1 MIMRRFLK
9 ITTTLLVL
17 AFLAACTTPVG
28 VREVDRG
35 GVREVLSANAISA
48 NAPSI
53 SSRQVMLRL
62 GLGDDVERDPELA
75 LAELHDLTMQE
86 MAGDRLFALSEY
98 SYLNG
103 AALDRICERP
113 QVEPRR
119 RRTFHARN
127 MPPPPEC
134 ERARSYYVAASIYAF
149 AFLFPE
155 DAEQRP
161 SPFDPRLR
169 IAVDIYNLAMT
180 SAISPQEGRVLT
192 GHFSYPFHLGT
203 LDLSLDPE
211 EIRME
216 GRVLNSLVPAA
227 QLAVRGL
234 RNRYRNPGI
243 GAPFVASAV
252 REEGA
257 RVPLRSAR
265 VPDRVAVPITVV
277 VRYENVEDGLRTG
290 SLRGRFE
297 IYNELEASEVEI
309 AGQRVPLEYETTS
322 ALAYGLG
329 RSRLW
334 ESEIAGF
341 RSGDFLRNRD
351 ALLTEDGLLMLE
363 PYRLGRI
370 PIVLVHGTASS
381 PARWAEM
388 LNEFQSDPILRA
400 RYQFWFFMYTTGN
413 PILYSASLLR
423 DALKTTLSELD
434 PEGRDPALRRMVVIG
449 HSQGGLLAR
458 LQVVSSGTRF
468 WDNISDSSFE
478 ELDIEPE
485 TRETL
490 GNAVFFERQEFI
502 ERVIF
507 ISTPHRGSFAADSR
521 LGNFA
526 SRFVRAPTNL
536 LNMSA
541 DLARIGI
548 DVVDSAVETSRGF
561 FGLFSQD
568 DESARLKRQMRRL
581 PSSVDN
587 MKPDSQFTIT
597 LQSIPIHPPVY
608 AHSIIPVLG
617 AYPPQ
622 GQDDGVVA
630 YSSAHLE
637 EAQSEFIVFH
647 SGHSTQD
654 HPDTIQEARRI
665 LLEHLDAR

>member
-1 MIMRRFLK
+1 M
-9 ITTTLLVL
+9 L

-28 VREVDRG
+28 VHEVDRG
-35 GVREVLSANAISA
+35 SVRQVLTANAISA
-48 NAPSI
+48 DVPSI
-53 SSRQVMLRL
+53 TSRQVMLRL
-62 GLGDDVERDPELA
+62 GLGDDFLRDPEGA
-75 LAELHDLTMQE
+75 LEELHDLTMQE
-86 MAGDRLFALSEY
+86 MASDRLFALSEY
-98 SYLNG
+98 SYLHG
-103 AALDRICERP
+103 AALDGTCKRSRI
-113 QVEPRR
+113 EPRR
-119 RRTFHARN
+119 RRTYRARN
-127 MPPPPEC
+127 TPPPPEC

-155 DAEQRP
+155 DADQRP

-180 SAISPQEGRVLT
+180 SAIKPQQERVAT
-192 GHFSYPFHLGT
+192 GELSYSFHLGT
-203 LDLSLDPE
+203 IHLSLDPE
-211 EIRME
+211 ELQLGDRRL
-216 GRVLNSLVPAA
+216 GDLVPAA
-227 QLAVRGL
+227 RLAVRGL

-257 RVPLRSAR
+257 SVPLRSAR
-265 VPDRVAVPITVV
+265 VPNRVKVPITILI
-277 VRYENVEDGLRTG
+277 RYEDVETGLRTG
-290 SLRGRFE
+290 SMRGRFE
-297 IYNELEASEVEI
+297 IYTEIEASEVEI

-329 RSRLW
+329 RSRMW
-334 ESEIAGF
+334 DFEIAGF
-341 RSGDFLRNRD
+341 RSGDVLRNRD
-351 ALLTEDGLLMLE
+351 ALFTDDGLLMLE
-363 PYRLGRI
+363 PYQPGLI

-388 LNEFQSDPILRA
+388 LNEFQSDPIIRA

-413 PILYSASLLR
+413 PVLYSASLLR
-423 DALKTTLSELD
+423 NALNDTLSELD

-449 HSQGGLLAR
+449 HSQGGLLTR
-458 LQVVSSGTRF
+458 LQVISSGTLF

-490 GNAVFFERQEFI
+490 GDALFFERQEFI

-521 LGNFA
+521 LGNLA

-536 LNMSA
+536 LHMSA
-541 DLARIGI
+541 DLARTGI
-548 DVVDSAVETSRGF
+548 DLVGSAVETSRGF
-561 FGLFSQD
+561 FNFFSGD
-568 DESARLKRQMRRL
+568 DESARLKRRMRRL

-587 MKPDSQFTIT
+587 MRPDSPFTIT
-597 LQSIPIHPPVY
+597 LQSISVDPPVY

-617 AYPPQ
+617 GSPPQ

-647 SGHSTQD
+647 SGHSTQAN
-654 HPDTIQEARRI
+654 PDTIQETRRI